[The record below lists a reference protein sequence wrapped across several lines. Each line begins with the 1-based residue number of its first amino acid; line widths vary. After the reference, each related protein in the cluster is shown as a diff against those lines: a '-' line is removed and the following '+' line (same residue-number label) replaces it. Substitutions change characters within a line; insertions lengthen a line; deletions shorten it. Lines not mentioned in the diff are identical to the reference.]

1 LSTLWERMFEGPL
14 GAWLSAPMASHSGGL
29 GTDGGVPVL
38 PLQRLPRAAWPLL
51 VAGVARW
58 AARSRRPLL
67 VLAPGPARLVTDLR
81 PWLSGRPPVYQ
92 FAEVTVSFL
101 DRPPVFDEAVAQ
113 RLEALAALAGSP
125 GGEAA
130 DREPCVVVSSRR
142 AMTRMTVAP
151 EDLWATTLVLRPGL
165 RADPGALAGR
175 LVELGYT
182 REALAEAAGQ
192 FALRGGILDVFPA
205 AARSPVRAEFFG
217 DEVETV
223 RVYDPRN
230 QRSVMS
236 IPQATVR
243 PGRELLLGDD
253 RGRAAAARLRAGA
266 RLEDLRAD
274 VRAVWEEDLEKL
286 EGGAAFP
293 GVELFGAYLDTRLPS
308 LLDHLPADVL
318 VVDLEPRRQLA
329 DATELERE
337 TRMLA
342 EAEAGDGE
350 LPPGFTPPM
359 VPVERLDRIEG
370 RAVLSVAVSELDG
383 AVDLGWR
390 ELEALVGRPRAVSE
404 LANTARQ
411 STVVIATEQA
421 ERLGALLD
429 EAGLPSELPEV
440 DLDAELE
447 LGPGFWRA
455 DVDVPAGSGNAEVGL
470 ALYSDAELF
479 GRIRRVAAR
488 PTRRSTRGEETLH
501 LEYQPGELVVHVDHG
516 IARFNGMRL
525 IDSEDPE
532 VPRSQIQREYL
543 ELEYAD
549 QDKLFV
555 PVENL
560 DRVQKY
566 LGGSEEGAP
575 LHRLGTG
582 DWERARSRAKKSV
595 QDVAEDLLKL
605 YSQREARPGFAFAP
619 DTPWQAELEESFPY
633 EETPDQL
640 QALAEVKA
648 DMEAER
654 PMDRLLCGDVG
665 FGKTEI
671 ALRAAFKAV
680 MSGRQVALLA
690 PTTVLAQQHF
700 MVFTDRLRNYP
711 VTIEVLSRFRSEE
724 EQKRTLAGL
733 KAGPVDIVIGTHRL
747 LQRDVRFKRL
757 GLLIVDEEQRFGV
770 MQKER
775 LKRLR
780 ANLDVLSLSATP
792 IPRTMHMAV
801 AGLRD
806 MSVIQTP
813 PEDRQPIKTYVTAD
827 DDALVKEV
835 IEREL
840 DRGGQIYYVH
850 NRVRTIDKAAQRVSR
865 LVPAARVAVGHG
877 KMDEEQLARVMVE
890 FSQGSHDVLVCTT
903 IIESGLDIPNVNTML
918 VERADRFGLSQLYQ
932 LRGRV
937 GRSGKR
943 AYTYFLYD
951 PKRSMT
957 EAADKRLDV
966 MSGLHELGQG
976 FRIAL
981 RDLEI
986 RGAGNLLGV
995 EQHGAIASV
1004 GFEMYLQM
1012 LQTAVARVRSGG
1024 DQQEVGDVL
1033 STPEINVDLPLDHF
1047 MPRSYIRDERLRLGA
1062 YRELAAAEDES
1073 QLAAVLRSLRDRYGP
1088 PPAQLANLVYSLQ
1101 VKLKGQQL
1109 GLRAVAAD
1117 GPELVIRVDPN
1128 RVLDVDELQRRFSGH
1143 LRVRPN
1149 RLLLRRQGEGWRDEL
1164 MAVLDT
1170 MRELYGATAVVA
1182 NV

>member
-1 LSTLWERMFEGPL
+1 VSTLCERVFEGSL
-14 GAWLSAPMASHSGGL
+14 RNWLAAAAAPAASPGSKGPQ
-29 GTDGGVPVL
+29 PVL
-38 PLQRLPRAAWPLL
+38 RLQRLPRSSWPLV
-51 VAGVARW
+51 VATVARS
-58 AARSRRPLL
+58 AAAVGRPLL
-67 VLAPGPARLVTDLR
+67 VLSPGPARLVSDLR
-81 PWLSGRPPVYQ
+81 PWLSGRPPTYH

-101 DRPPVFDEAVAQ
+101 DRPPAFDEAVAQ
-113 RLEALAALAGSP
+113 RLEALSALTAAGQRAGKG
-125 GGEAA
+125 GGE
-130 DREPCVVVSSRR
+130 PSVVVSSRR
-142 AMTRMTVAP
+142 AMLRMTVGA
-151 EDLWATTLVLRPGL
+151 EDLASTTLVLRPGL
-165 RADPGALAGR
+165 RDDPVALAVR

-182 REALAEAAGQ
+182 REALAETAGQ

-217 DEVETV
+217 DEVETL

-230 QRSVMS
+230 QRSVMT
-236 IPQATVR
+236 IPQVTVR
-243 PGRELLLGDD
+243 PGRELLLGPE
-253 RGRAAAARLRAGA
+253 RGRAAVNRLRAEA
-266 RLEDLRAD
+266 RLEELRGD
-274 VRAVWEEDLEKL
+274 VRASWEEDLERL
-286 EGGAAFP
+286 EAGASFP
-293 GVELFGAYLDTRLPS
+293 GIELFGAYLDGRLPS
-308 LLDHLPADVL
+308 LLDHLPPDLL
-318 VVDLEPRRQLA
+318 VVDLEPGRQLA
-329 DATELERE
+329 EARELESE
-337 TRMLA
+337 TLMLA
-342 EAEAGDGE
+342 EAEAGDAE
-350 LPPGFTPPM
+350 LPGGFVPPM
-359 VPVERLDRIEG
+359 VPVERVAELRG
-370 RAVLSVAVSELDG
+370 RPVITASVSEDDG

-390 ELEALVGRPRAVSE
+390 DLEALVARPRAVSD
-404 LANTARQ
+404 LATRAA
-411 STVVIATEQA
+411 SATVVLASEQGDRVA
-421 ERLGALLD
+421 ALLD
-429 EAGLPSELPEV
+429 EAGLPSGLAEG
-440 DLDAELE
+440 DLDPDLE
-447 LGPGFWRA
+447 LSPGLWRA
-455 DVDVPAGSGNAEVGL
+455 DVDVPAGTGNADLGFFM
-470 ALYSDAELF
+470 YSDAELF
-479 GRIRRVAAR
+479 GRIRRAAAR
-488 PTRRSTRGEETLH
+488 PTRRSARGEATVH
-501 LEYQPGELVVHVDHG
+501 LEFQPGELVVHVDHG

-525 IDSEDPE
+525 LDSEDPE
-532 VPRSQIQREYL
+532 APGRHIQREYL

-566 LGGSEEGAP
+566 LGGADEGPP

-582 DWERARSRAKKSV
+582 DWERARSRARKSV

-605 YSQREARPGFAFAP
+605 YSMREARPGFAFSP
-619 DTPWQAELEESFPY
+619 DTPWQAELEDSFPY

-648 DMEAER
+648 DMEADR

-690 PTTVLAQQHF
+690 PTTVLTQQHF
-700 MVFTDRLRNYP
+700 QVFSERLRKYP
-711 VTIEVLSRFRSEE
+711 VTIELLSRFRTEE

-733 KAGPVDIVIGTHRL
+733 KAGAVDIVIGTHRL

-757 GLLIVDEEQRFGV
+757 GLLIIDEEQRFGV

-775 LKRLR
+775 LKKMR

-801 AGLRD
+801 AGIRD

-827 DDALVKEV
+827 DEGLVREV

-840 DRGGQIYYVH
+840 DRGGQVFYVH
-850 NRVRTIDKAAQRVSR
+850 NRVRTIDKTAERVGR
-865 LVPAARVAVGHG
+865 LVPAAKIAVGHG
-877 KMDEEQLARVMVE
+877 KMPEDQLARVMVE

-943 AYTYFLYD
+943 AYAYFLYD

-976 FRIAL
+976 FKIAL

-1012 LQTAVARVRSGG
+1012 LQTAVARLRSGG
-1024 DQQEVGDVL
+1024 DEQEVGDVL

-1047 MPRSYIRDERLRLGA
+1047 LPRSYIRDERLRLGA
-1062 YRELAAAEDES
+1062 YRELAGADDET
-1073 QLAAVLRSLRDRYGP
+1073 QLAAALRSLRDRYGP
-1088 PPAQLANLVYSLQ
+1088 PPAQLDNLVYSLR
-1101 VKLKGQQL
+1101 VKLRGQQL

-1117 GPELVIRVDPN
+1117 GRDLVIRVDPN
-1128 RVLDVDELQRRFSGH
+1128 RLLDVDELQRRFSGR
-1143 LRVRPN
+1143 LLVRPN
-1149 RLLLRRQGEGWRDEL
+1149 RLMLRRQGEGWKEDL
-1164 MAVLDT
+1164 MAVLDS
-1170 MRELYGATAVVA
+1170 MGELYGSAAVTANA
-1182 NV
+1182 

>member
-1 LSTLWERMFEGPL
+1 
-14 GAWLSAPMASHSGGL
+14 
-29 GTDGGVPVL
+29 
-38 PLQRLPRAAWPLL
+38 
-51 VAGVARW
+51 
-58 AARSRRPLL
+58 
-67 VLAPGPARLVTDLR
+67 
-81 PWLSGRPPVYQ
+81 
-92 FAEVTVSFL
+92 
-101 DRPPVFDEAVAQ
+101 
-113 RLEALAALAGSP
+113 
-125 GGEAA
+125 
-130 DREPCVVVSSRR
+130 
-142 AMTRMTVAP
+142 
-151 EDLWATTLVLRPGL
+151 
-165 RADPGALAGR
+165 
-175 LVELGYT
+175 
-182 REALAEAAGQ
+182 
-192 FALRGGILDVFPA
+192 
-205 AARSPVRAEFFG
+205 
-217 DEVETV
+217 
-223 RVYDPRN
+223 
-230 QRSVMS
+230 
-236 IPQATVR
+236 
-243 PGRELLLGDD
+243 
-253 RGRAAAARLRAGA
+253 
-266 RLEDLRAD
+266 
-274 VRAVWEEDLEKL
+274 
-286 EGGAAFP
+286 
-293 GVELFGAYLDTRLPS
+293 
-308 LLDHLPADVL
+308 
-318 VVDLEPRRQLA
+318 
-329 DATELERE
+329 
-337 TRMLA
+337 
-342 EAEAGDGE
+342 
-350 LPPGFTPPM
+350 
-359 VPVERLDRIEG
+359 
-370 RAVLSVAVSELDG
+370 
-383 AVDLGWR
+383 
-390 ELEALVGRPRAVSE
+390 
-404 LANTARQ
+404 ARQ

>member
-1 LSTLWERMFEGPL
+1 
-14 GAWLSAPMASHSGGL
+14 
-29 GTDGGVPVL
+29 
-38 PLQRLPRAAWPLL
+38 
-51 VAGVARW
+51 
-58 AARSRRPLL
+58 
-67 VLAPGPARLVTDLR
+67 
-81 PWLSGRPPVYQ
+81 
-92 FAEVTVSFL
+92 
-101 DRPPVFDEAVAQ
+101 
-113 RLEALAALAGSP
+113 
-125 GGEAA
+125 
-130 DREPCVVVSSRR
+130 
-142 AMTRMTVAP
+142 
-151 EDLWATTLVLRPGL
+151 
-165 RADPGALAGR
+165 
-175 LVELGYT
+175 
-182 REALAEAAGQ
+182 
-192 FALRGGILDVFPA
+192 
-205 AARSPVRAEFFG
+205 
-217 DEVETV
+217 
-223 RVYDPRN
+223 
-230 QRSVMS
+230 
-236 IPQATVR
+236 
-243 PGRELLLGDD
+243 
-253 RGRAAAARLRAGA
+253 
-266 RLEDLRAD
+266 
-274 VRAVWEEDLEKL
+274 
-286 EGGAAFP
+286 
-293 GVELFGAYLDTRLPS
+293 
-308 LLDHLPADVL
+308 
-318 VVDLEPRRQLA
+318 
-329 DATELERE
+329 
-337 TRMLA
+337 
-342 EAEAGDGE
+342 
-350 LPPGFTPPM
+350 
-359 VPVERLDRIEG
+359 
-370 RAVLSVAVSELDG
+370 
-383 AVDLGWR
+383 
-390 ELEALVGRPRAVSE
+390 
-404 LANTARQ
+404 
-411 STVVIATEQA
+411 
-421 ERLGALLD
+421 
-429 EAGLPSELPEV
+429 
-440 DLDAELE
+440 
-447 LGPGFWRA
+447 
-455 DVDVPAGSGNAEVGL
+455 
-470 ALYSDAELF
+470 
-479 GRIRRVAAR
+479 
-488 PTRRSTRGEETLH
+488 
-501 LEYQPGELVVHVDHG
+501 
-516 IARFNGMRL
+516 
-525 IDSEDPE
+525 
-532 VPRSQIQREYL
+532 
-543 ELEYAD
+543 
-549 QDKLFV
+549 
-555 PVENL
+555 
-560 DRVQKY
+560 
-566 LGGSEEGAP
+566 
-575 LHRLGTG
+575 
-582 DWERARSRAKKSV
+582 
-595 QDVAEDLLKL
+595 
-605 YSQREARPGFAFAP
+605 
-619 DTPWQAELEESFPY
+619 
-633 EETPDQL
+633 
-640 QALAEVKA
+640 
-648 DMEAER
+648 
-654 PMDRLLCGDVG
+654 MDRLLAGDVG
-665 FGKTEI
+665 FGKTEL
-671 ALRAAFKAV
+671 AVRAAFKAV
-680 MSGRQVALLA
+680 TDSKQVAVLV

-733 KAGPVDIVIGTHRL
+733 RAGPVDIVIGTHRL